1 MPKGAVA
8 AVAARMKQQRNV
20 EKVRKLFFPKK
31 IATIFLHT
39 LFRKKRFEINFF
51 VQQNASKFAIF
62 IEKENPRS
70 FFRFSFRATLSFTL

>member
-51 VQQNASKFAIF
+51 VQQITSKFAII
-62 IEKENPRS
+62 IEKENPSS
-70 FFRFSFRATLSFTL
+70 FFCFSF